1 MRLPRANLR
10 IGSSVESMNQSRI
23 RVPDLREKKR
33 RGEKIVMLTAYDAT
47 MARLLDLAGVDVLLV
62 GDSVGVVMLGYEHT
76 LPVTLDDIL
85 HHTRAVARGAG
96 RALVVADMPF
106 MTYQVSVEEAV
117 RNAGRLLQAGAAAVK
132 VEGGSAIGGAVR
144 RMTEVGIPV
153 MGHLGLQPQSVH
165 QVGGYRRQ
173 ASSPEEEDALVE
185 DATLLERAGV
195 FAIVLEAIP
204 AEAARRVTAAV
215 TVPTIGIGAGPHCDG
230 QVLVSHDMLGL
241 FDGHIPSFVK
251 QYAHLRDEVG
261 RAAAAFV
268 NDVKAGHFPEVPSP
282 LEPRR

>member
-1 MRLPRANLR
+1 
-10 IGSSVESMNQSRI
+10 MNQQRI
-23 RVPDLREKKR
+23 RVPDLRERKR

-47 MARLLDLAGVDVLLV
+47 MARLLNAAGVDVLLV
-62 GDSVGVVMLGYEHT
+62 GDSVGVVVLGYDHT

-106 MTYQVSVEEAV
+106 MTYQVNAEEAV
-117 RNAGRLLQAGAAAVK
+117 RNAGRLLQAGATAVK
-132 VEGGSAIGGAVR
+132 VEGGSVIAGAVR

-173 ASSPEEEDALVE
+173 ASRPEDVDALIEDAK
-185 DATLLERAGV
+185 LLERAGV

-204 AEAARRVTAAV
+204 ADAARRVTAAIA
-215 TVPTIGIGAGPHCDG
+215 VPTIGIGAGPDCDG

-251 QYAHLRDEVG
+251 QYAHLSDEIG
-261 RAAAAFV
+261 RAVKAFV
-268 NDVKAGHFPEVPSP
+268 SDVKAGQFPEVPSP

>member
-1 MRLPRANLR
+1 MSQN
-10 IGSSVESMNQSRI
+10 RI

-47 MARLLDLAGVDVLLV
+47 MARLLDGAGVEVLLV
-62 GDSVGVVMLGYEHT
+62 GDSVGVVVLGYEHT

-106 MTYQVSVEEAV
+106 MTYQVSIEEAV

-132 VEGGSAIGGAVR
+132 VEGGGAIAGTVR
-144 RMTEVGIPV
+144 RMAELGIPV

-173 ASSPEEEDALVE
+173 ASRPEDVDALIEDAQ
-185 DATLLERAGV
+185 ALERAGV

-215 TVPTIGIGAGPHCDG
+215 AVPTIGIGAGPDCDG

-251 QYAHLRDEVG
+251 QYAHLGDEVG
-261 RAAAAFV
+261 RAARAFV